1 MTVVPGFGG
10 QAFMAQV
17 LPKIE
22 AAAKTRDEQGLH
34 FHIEVDGG
42 IDALTAAR
50 CAKAGAN
57 VMVAGSSTFR
67 APDMALA
74 VKTIREA

>member
-1 MTVVPGFGG
+1 VVPGFGG
-10 QAFMAQV
+10 QAFMTEV

-22 AAAKTRDEQGLH
+22 MAAKWRDDRGLGY
-34 FHIEVDGG
+34 HIEVDGG

-74 VKTIREA
+74 VKEIRDA

>member
-1 MTVVPGFGG
+1 M
-10 QAFMAQV
+10 

-22 AAAKTRDEQGLH
+22 AAAKWRDERGLGY
-34 FHIEVDGG
+34 HIEVDGG

-67 APDMALA
+67 AADMALA
-74 VKTIREA
+74 VQEIREA